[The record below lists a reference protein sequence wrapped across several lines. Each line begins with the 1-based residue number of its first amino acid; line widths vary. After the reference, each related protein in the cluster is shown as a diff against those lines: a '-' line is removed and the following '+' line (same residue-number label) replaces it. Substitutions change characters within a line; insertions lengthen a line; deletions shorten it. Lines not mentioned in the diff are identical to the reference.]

1 MSFLQSVDEYLE
13 SNPFFSLERNFEV
26 NLKVFQDN
34 NSRENKSYE
43 DYLKEGFVVRTD
55 NFYSKFIFLNEYL
68 ARCES
73 NEEFKKIILS
83 CFEFIE
89 EDSNYLLHNYL
100 LHFFSITNNE
110 ILEENLNYFE
120 NNLLNSLQCGNYKD
134 ISSINSLIFTYLVLL
149 YHLGKGGVLGV
160 FKHFVKAY
168 SVWDSS
174 FWKDCKLEQK
184 KNYGII
190 IYQIQKYHNARDSY
204 LDLEIFTVYDAIV
217 EAYKNVGD
225 VIHSSIF
232 CDLSN
237 ELKENLI
244 SSQRFHKEKK
254 FKLLNND
261 DHHKIKNILYKINSY
276 RKPITIETLYDFLF
290 QFDSIENLRSM
301 IKVLENLNYFD
312 YWVLNEILE
321 NILIKQI
328 NSQADNIY
336 ICPLEAE
343 GSSSIYQYLAS
354 HSDNLKTKYSSKL
367 QFERSISDVLKKSN
381 IEDEI
386 VIIDDCSLS
395 GTQTS
400 NILRELLGIREIKSH
415 HDVHCDKLDD
425 DLLEKFRVSKV
436 NLCFC
441 VGSNYAQNIL
451 LELILEEK
459 LAHFSV
465 YIGKELHMTVP
476 TDGNPGNRIFGSNSL
491 IWESSIE
498 RDNLKI
504 FCQKTGYE
512 ILSTLAAKKDWSEER
527 HLESSLGYSDLQQV
541 IVFPYSVPKTSLPIL
556 WCESQNWKPL
566 FPNK

>member
-168 SVWDSS
+168 SVWYSS

-190 IYQIQKYHNARDSY
+190 
-204 LDLEIFTVYDAIV
+204 
-217 EAYKNVGD
+217 
-225 VIHSSIF
+225 
-232 CDLSN
+232 
-237 ELKENLI
+237 
-244 SSQRFHKEKK
+244 
-254 FKLLNND
+254 
-261 DHHKIKNILYKINSY
+261 
-276 RKPITIETLYDFLF
+276 
-290 QFDSIENLRSM
+290 
-301 IKVLENLNYFD
+301 
-312 YWVLNEILE
+312 
-321 NILIKQI
+321 
-328 NSQADNIY
+328 
-336 ICPLEAE
+336 
-343 GSSSIYQYLAS
+343 
-354 HSDNLKTKYSSKL
+354 
-367 QFERSISDVLKKSN
+367 
-381 IEDEI
+381 
-386 VIIDDCSLS
+386 
-395 GTQTS
+395 
-400 NILRELLGIREIKSH
+400 
-415 HDVHCDKLDD
+415 
-425 DLLEKFRVSKV
+425 RV
-436 NLCFC
+436 C
-441 VGSNYAQNIL
+441 
-451 LELILEEK
+451 
-459 LAHFSV
+459 
-465 YIGKELHMTVP
+465 
-476 TDGNPGNRIFGSNSL
+476 
-491 IWESSIE
+491 
-498 RDNLKI
+498 
-504 FCQKTGYE
+504 
-512 ILSTLAAKKDWSEER
+512 
-527 HLESSLGYSDLQQV
+527 
-541 IVFPYSVPKTSLPIL
+541 
-556 WCESQNWKPL
+556 
-566 FPNK
+566 